1 MKYKIDFGLTFLL
14 CILIMIFGQVWT
26 FLGNFPEAFPYG
38 NIVYNVVVVI
48 FFIFTNLS
56 IGVAAAII
64 FYFMS
69 QFLDKNRN
77 FEMYSDLRSDI
88 LRILYDLMKIVSEVN
103 QFKELKLIQKERRI
117 NWFQHTDVPILIKHF
132 REIDS
137 EEKKLVLKKDLMT
150 YLSGL
155 SDEKMNETILN
166 LEKHIEKL
174 EEKKNIRYFK
184 ESRDLIESLTGNFGD
199 GDFSLDFSLYIGEE
213 NKINK
218 NAYLENLAN
227 GYYDVLDSSINLYEE
242 LEEFIISIEKK
253 KIIKFIKML
262 D

>member
-1 MKYKIDFGLTFLL
+1 
-14 CILIMIFGQVWT
+14 
-26 FLGNFPEAFPYG
+26 
-38 NIVYNVVVVI
+38 
-48 FFIFTNLS
+48 
-56 IGVAAAII
+56 
-64 FYFMS
+64 
-69 QFLDKNRN
+69 
-77 FEMYSDLRSDI
+77 
-88 LRILYDLMKIVSEVN
+88 
-103 QFKELKLIQKERRI
+103 
-117 NWFQHTDVPILIKHF
+117 
-132 REIDS
+132 
-137 EEKKLVLKKDLMT
+137 MT

-155 SDEKMNETILN
+155 SDEKMNETIQN